1 MTAKRAGYTREEMTP
16 PYEPEENCRECGS
29 TNVTIKGD
37 KRKGD
42 FRCENCGHMEE
53 WDNLP

>member
-1 MTAKRAGYTREEMTP
+1 MTAMPAGYTREEMTP
-16 PYEPEENCRECGS
+16 PYEPEDYCRECGS
-29 TNVTIKGD
+29 SNVTTKGD

-42 FRCENCGHMEE
+42 FRCENCGHQEE